1 MFTVVCL
8 VFQRLAIRDSI
19 IFILLLLL
27 LCSSFFA
34 CTSSTFVSCLD
45 AHYTCSDSHHI
56 NLCVFLFGK
65 AWWYYTK
72 ADINCN
78 WYFSFFLQHF
88 FFSFCVLFGSGLLL
102 LWPLRGCCFY
112 FCVFLFSFCLLF
124 LMLKCFIL
132 ITFYDADLLLL
143 LFSFCIVVNMQQ
155 LILLP
160 RYMYMILS
168 VSFFVH
174 QHHIIIVIIIVVV
187 FSVSLRI

>member
-1 MFTVVCL
+1 MLANTRQYYFYFVV
-8 VFQRLAIRDSI
+8 VF
-19 IFILLLLL
+19 
-27 LCSSFFA
+27 
-34 CTSSTFVSCLD
+34 
-45 AHYTCSDSHHI
+45 
-56 NLCVFLFGK
+56 FLFCVYKLNIRLMFGCAFYMFWFTSYK
-65 AWWYYTK
+65 LMCVPLWQRAWWYYTK

-102 LWPLRGCCFY
+102 LWPLRGCCLY

-124 LMLKCFIL
+124 LMLKRFIL

-160 RYMYMILS
+160 RYMYVILS

-174 QHHIIIVIIIVVV
+174 QHHIIVIIIVVV
-187 FSVSLRI
+187 AFSVSIRI